1 MREDERET
9 WGSHGVLWASP
20 SVGRSRTWPAR
31 GQRAASTRSAYWPGE
46 EDDRKEEV
54 GWAESARP
62 PGKWA
67 SGKSL
72 LPFLFLSVFYFL

>member
-1 MREDERET
+1 MAPS
-9 WGSHGVLWASP
+9 GAS
-20 SVGRSRTWPAR
+20 SGEQVSRRWPAR

-72 LPFLFLSVFYFL
+72 LPFLFLSVFYFCYYVLI

>member
-1 MREDERET
+1 MATHGGVQGVGDA
-9 WGSHGVLWASP
+9 GSQAGGGSGAC
-20 SVGRSRTWPAR
+20 A
-31 GQRAASTRSAYWPGE
+31 RAASTLSAYWPGE

-67 SGKSL
+67 SCKSL
-72 LPFLFLSVFYFL
+72 LPFYFFLFSIFAIMF